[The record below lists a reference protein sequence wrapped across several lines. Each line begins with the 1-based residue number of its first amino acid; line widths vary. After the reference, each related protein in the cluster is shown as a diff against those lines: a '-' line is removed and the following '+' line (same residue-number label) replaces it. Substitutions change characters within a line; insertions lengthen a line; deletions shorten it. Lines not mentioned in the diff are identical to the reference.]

1 MRARERFIGLTRVS
15 NKELTQKCSVLAIG
29 PSPPP
34 FNGMSMMTDV
44 LLNIRDN
51 VHLIHLD
58 TADRRDLSNIGKLDL
73 VNVLH
78 ACRHGVRFL
87 YLLLLKRP
95 DVVYVP
101 ISQITL
107 AFLRDCLFLLP
118 ARILG
123 KNVVV
128 HLHGGSFRRFYA
140 SSSAPMRWL
149 IRLTLGRT
157 TAMVLGRTLIS
168 IFDGIIPRDR
178 VHIVPNGVPDL
189 LREEIR
195 DGAGDRPFTVL
206 YLSLL
211 VREKGVFD
219 VLRAIPLVIE
229 RAHNCRFVF
238 AGEWYRAEEMREAL
252 DIVRRLEIGRYV
264 EFVGVAGPTAKVNL
278 LNAADVFVLP
288 SYNEGQPCAILEAMS
303 VGLPI
308 VTTNVGCIAET
319 VIDGVNG
326 FLVEEGS
333 PAAIAEKVLLLHDEP
348 AVMRRMQTAS
358 RKRFLSNYTMDEF
371 KQRLTRLFTD
381 RKQIIVN
388 DNQEESALP

>member
-1 MRARERFIGLTRVS
+1 MS
-15 NKELTQKCSVLAIG
+15 NQLSQKYSVLAVG

-34 FNGMSMMTDV
+34 FNGMSVMTNVLLLNMTDS
-44 LLNIRDN
+44 
-51 VHLIHLD
+51 VHLVHLD

-73 VNVLH
+73 VNVLR
-78 ACRHGVRFL
+78 ACWHGIQFL
-87 YLLLLKRP
+87 YLLLIKHP
-95 DVVYVP
+95 EVVYVP

-123 KNVVV
+123 KHVIV
-128 HLHGGSFRRFYA
+128 HLHGGSFRRFYSR
-140 SSSAPMRWL
+140 SSRPMRWL
-149 IRLTLGRT
+149 IRLTLERA
-157 TAMVLGRTLIS
+157 TAVVLGQSLIS
-168 IFDGIIPRDR
+168 VFDGIIPRDR
-178 VHIVPNGVPDL
+178 VHVVPNGVPDL

-195 DGAGDRPFTVL
+195 NSAGDRPFTVL

-211 VREKGVFD
+211 AREKGVFD
-219 VLRAIPLVIE
+219 VLRAIPLIIG

-238 AGEWYRAEEMREAL
+238 AGEWYRAEEMREAS
-252 DIVRRLEIGRYV
+252 DVIRRLGIGQYV
-264 EFVGVAGPTAKVNL
+264 EFVGVAGPTAKVML

-303 VGLPI
+303 VGLPVI
-308 VTTNVGCIAET
+308 TTNVGCIAET

-326 FLVEEGS
+326 FFVEEGS
-333 PAAIAEKVLLLHDEP
+333 PVAIAEKVLLLHDEP

-371 KQRLTRLFTD
+371 KQRLARVFTEC
-381 RKQIIVN
+381 KQVIVN